1 MNMVSIRVV
10 PNKVLGLKKQE
21 LLKLIKVIGRRVA
34 ASRKMSYALRLMG
47 AGIELAGAYEDGD
60 QDSIAKAKHTVR
72 SIMSE
77 PG

>member
-1 MNMVSIRVV
+1 MKMVNVRVV
-10 PNKVLGLKKQE
+10 SNKVQGLKKQE

-34 ASRKMSYALRLMG
+34 ASRKVSYALRLMG

-60 QDSIAKAKHTVR
+60 QESIAKAKRTVR
-72 SIMSE
+72 SIMNE